1 MKDSDGARKLNRK
14 YLRGAVVAISKE
26 TENRKLEHLKI
37 CMEKN
42 VEFKSKTPGFDD
54 IELIHHALPELDYQ
68 KIVTKTKFL
77 GRQFD
82 FPILINGM
90 TGGHPL
96 SKKINNLLA
105 QIALNFNIP
114 IEVGSQ
120 RAALENSALEETY
133 RVVRDVSSDI
143 FVIGNIGAAQLVN
156 GYGIKEVE
164 KCIKMIDANALA
176 IHLNP
181 LQESLQKEGNLNFQ
195 NLLGTLKKLI
205 KQISIPIIIKETGA
219 GVSESDLKLL
229 KSIGVEY
236 IDVGGAGGT
245 SWAAIESFRHE
256 EDTELSDVAKAFW
269 DWGIPTVISTI
280 IAARMGFR
288 VIASG
293 GIRTGIDIAKAIA
306 CGADFVG
313 IALPFLKN
321 AYSENLGAV
330 VTQMNIFIKEL
341 KVCMFLTKS
350 AHIEDLKSAEKIFFG
365 KIKQW
370 LDSVK

>member
-1 MKDSDGARKLNRK
+1 M
-14 YLRGAVVAISKE
+14 VEISKQ

-42 VEFKSKTPGFDD
+42 VEFKSKTPGFDE

-68 KIVTKTKFL
+68 KLVTTTNFL

-90 TGGHPL
+90 TGGHPV
-96 SKKINNLLA
+96 SKKINGLLA

-120 RAALENSALEETY
+120 RAAVENNALEETY

-143 FVIGNIGAAQLVN
+143 FVIGNLGAAQLVN
-156 GYGIKEVE
+156 GYGIREVE
-164 KCIKMIDANALA
+164 KCIGMIDANALA

-181 LQESLQKEGNLNFQ
+181 LQESLQKEGNLDFQ
-195 NLLGTLKKLI
+195 NLLGTLKKLVN
-205 KQISIPIIIKETGA
+205 QVSIPIIIKETGA
-219 GVSESDLKLL
+219 GMSESDLKLL
-229 KSIGVEY
+229 KNIGVEY
-236 IDVGGAGGT
+236 VDVGGAGGT

-256 EDTELSDVAKAFW
+256 EDTESSEVAKAFW
-269 DWGIPTVISTI
+269 DWGIPTVVSTI
-280 IAARMGFR
+280 IAARLGFK

-293 GIRTGIDIAKAIA
+293 GIRTGIDVAKAIA

-321 AYSENLGAV
+321 AYDENLEGL
-330 VTQMNIFIKEL
+330 VTQMNILIREL
-341 KVCMFLTKS
+341 KTCMFLTKS
-350 AHIEDLKSAEKIFFG
+350 AHIEDLKSAEKTFFG

-370 LDSVK
+370 IESFK